1 VFRSRR
7 VSMAL
12 VGLFVW
18 VTACT
23 SYTQIEVDKVADHG
37 RVRVTLTTGERE
49 TLHDPRVVADTITG
63 DEGPPSR
70 DTVSYPLDQV
80 VGVEASSTDVPGT
93 VGVVIGAAFV
103 ALIVISIAV
112 YESDDTW

>member
-1 VFRSRR
+1 MYRNRA
-7 VSMAL
+7 VSLVL
-12 VGLFVW
+12 VGLFLW
-18 VTACT
+18 QTGCT
-23 SYTQIEVDKVADHG
+23 SYKLISIGDVSDHG

-63 DEGPPSR
+63 DEGPPSH

-80 VGVEASSTDVPGT
+80 VGVEASSTDVLGT
-93 VGVVIGAAFV
+93 VAVVIGVAFV

-112 YESDDTW
+112 YMSDDTW